1 MIVLLTGPSN
11 VGKSTVSEQIA
22 REWKAVHLVV
32 DQLRHFIVDDELRLA
47 GDFQRDLTH
56 ENICALLSNYTA
68 RGMHVVVDDISADP
82 EYHAMRMADYGQIAP
97 TSSILLMC
105 RKELVLTA
113 RNKYSD
119 EHFMSRR
126 LGNTFDGFRRM
137 QQAGAYDWVLDTS
150 DLTVTQTVE
159 ALEDRLREWGAW
171 E

>member
-22 REWKAVHLVV
+22 QRWKAVHLVV

-56 ENICALLSNYTA
+56 ENICSLLRNYTA
-68 RGMHVVVDDISADP
+68 RGMNVLVDDISADP
-82 EYHAMRMADYGQIAP
+82 EYHAMRMTDYNEIAP
-97 TSSILLMC
+97 ASSILLMC

-137 QQAGAYDWVLDTS
+137 QEAGAYDWVLNTT

-159 ALEDRLREWGAW
+159 AMEDRLRQLGAL